1 MPLRVATDGRQI
13 ILKTRSEGRPVLDE
27 RSETLLVL
35 TRLTRVCRLGS
46 NLRSDKTESTCFGRT
61 HRKIRVLL
69 SRIDWLLPEAATLIL
84 LGPKRERRADDLDS
98 LRHCEGEGEE
108 EEKER
113 QQQEGGGT
121 E

>member
-1 MPLRVATDGRQI
+1 M
-13 ILKTRSEGRPVLDE
+13 
-27 RSETLLVL
+27 
-35 TRLTRVCRLGS
+35 
-46 NLRSDKTESTCFGRT
+46 RSDKTESTCFGRT

-84 LGPKRERRADDLDS
+84 LGPKRERRALDS

-108 EEKER
+108 EEKEKEKEKER
-113 QQQEGGGT
+113 RQQEGGGT